1 MEGSTKI
8 KRTKPFKGKS
18 IIENYVF
25 FILLDIICLFYFKN
39 EDIKIM
45 ATYTLI
51 RMDIMVFSMLLIIL
65 KILKRYFMEFKSFIS
80 LVFFDDLDDLDEI
93 DDIEVFDDIEDISI
107 GEKLYNLISRGP
119 KVFTL
124 MIETALFGS
133 LFLSALDKLLKMVFF
148 INCFQMIGCLFA
160 LTTVY
165 YLFRYYMYKKNKI

>member
-80 LVFFDDLDDLDEI
+80 LVFFDE
-93 DDIEVFDDIEDISI
+93 IEDISI
-107 GEKLYNLISRGP
+107 GEKFYNLISRGS

-133 LFLSALDKLLKMVFF
+133 LFLSASDRFLKMVFF

>member
-65 KILKRYFMEFKSFIS
+65 KIFKRCFMEFKSFIS
-80 LVFFDDLDDLDEI
+80 LVFFDE
-93 DDIEVFDDIEDISI
+93 IEDISI
-107 GEKLYNLISRGP
+107 GEKFYNLISRGS

-124 MIETALFGS
+124 MIETALFGG
-133 LFLSALDKLLKMVFF
+133 LFLSASDKLLKMATFL
-148 INCFQMIGCLFA
+148 NCFQMIGCLFA

>member
-8 KRTKPFKGKS
+8 KKTKPFKGKS

-80 LVFFDDLDDLDEI
+80 LVFFDE
-93 DDIEVFDDIEDISI
+93 IEDISI
-107 GEKLYNLISRGP
+107 GEKFYNLISRGS

-133 LFLSALDKLLKMVFF
+133 LFLSALDKLLKMALF

>member
-80 LVFFDDLDDLDEI
+80 LVFFDE
-93 DDIEVFDDIEDISI
+93 IEDISI
-107 GEKLYNLISRGP
+107 GEKFYNLISRGS
-119 KVFTL
+119 KIFTL
-124 MIETALFGS
+124 MIETALFEG
-133 LFLSALDKLLKMVFF
+133 LFLSASDKLLKMATFL
-148 INCFQMIGCLFA
+148 NCIQMIGCLFA

>member
-8 KRTKPFKGKS
+8 KKTKPFKGKS

-93 DDIEVFDDIEDISI
+93 DDIEDISI
-107 GEKLYNLISRGP
+107 GEKFYNLISRGS

-133 LFLSALDKLLKMVFF
+133 LFLSASDKLLKMALF

>member
-8 KRTKPFKGKS
+8 KKTKPFKGKS

-80 LVFFDDLDDLDEI
+80 LVFFDE
-93 DDIEVFDDIEDISI
+93 IEDISI
-107 GEKLYNLISRGP
+107 GEKFYNLISRGS

-124 MIETALFGS
+124 MIETALFGC
-133 LFLSALDKLLKMVFF
+133 LFLSASDRFLKMVFF

>member
-8 KRTKPFKGKS
+8 KRTKPFNGKS
-18 IIENYVF
+18 IIENYAF

-65 KILKRYFMEFKSFIS
+65 KILKRCFMEFKSFIS
-80 LVFFDDLDDLDEI
+80 LVVFGEI
-93 DDIEVFDDIEDISI
+93 DDLDDIEDISI
-107 GEKLYNLISRGP
+107 GEKFYNLISRGP

>member
-39 EDIKIM
+39 EDIKII

-80 LVFFDDLDDLDEI
+80 LVFFDE
-93 DDIEVFDDIEDISI
+93 IEDISI
-107 GEKLYNLISRGP
+107 GEKFYNLISRGS

-124 MIETALFGS
+124 MIETALFEG
-133 LFLSALDKLLKMVFF
+133 LFLSASDKLLKMATFL
-148 INCFQMIGCLFA
+148 NCFQMIGCLFA